1 MSNIEQITT
10 YISDLFELYHMN
22 TYGFFE
28 DYDDELEESVEVPLF
43 RFGEI
48 DDETLQKLSANFGLT
63 KEEILNTDE
72 EAAKKYWNKYPFF
85 RLFRDYLAQWK
96 WNQQFKDPMPSAEE
110 LLLNAIF
117 TDNEGYPVRVRYNMS
132 SVKERLINQLKEID
146 EYMPG
151 TYHAGAE
158 ITDLKVATQTLFTFP
173 QCTEML
179 RAFLDITDRIQEL
192 FFRAIKEELSAE
204 EANEMNFLVS
214 WTDAI
219 DVATPSTK
227 ITYDTVRAYRNV
239 YIAEGYDDFFAYAKF
254 KRFIGI
260 NPWRCQEFFDDIEL
274 VKKLVFTFPQAKG
287 EMRKFA
293 LELTKFECDFQW
305 SDAEPIQYSDEEEKE
320 LEQIDNWLGA
330 RHIPIEERPKA
341 RTRIYVDKNR
351 SETYGW
357 GKYIKVLKK
366 MSGPVSKG
374 GLEIPDRSQLLDW
387 HDSFLRIQNRVAA
400 RNGGSNNG

>member
-1 MSNIEQITT
+1 MSKIEKVTS
-10 YISDLFELYHMN
+10 YVLDLFELYHMN
-22 TYGFFE
+22 TYGFLE

-43 RFGEI
+43 RFGEM
-48 DDETLQKLSANFGLT
+48 DEETLQKLSVNFGIT
-63 KEEILNTDE
+63 KDEILNTDE
-72 EAAKKYWNKYPFF
+72 DAAKRYWNKYPFF
-85 RLFRDYLAQWK
+85 RLFRDYLAQWE
-96 WNQQFKDPMPSAEE
+96 WYQQFKDPMPSAED

-117 TDNEGYPVRVRYNMS
+117 TENEGYPVRVRYNMS

-146 EYMPG
+146 KYMPG

-179 RAFLDITDRIQEL
+179 RTFLDITDRIQEL

-204 EANEMNFLVS
+204 EAHEMNFLVS
-214 WTDAI
+214 WTDAV
-219 DVATPSTK
+219 DVATLSTK

-254 KRFIGI
+254 KRFIGT

-274 VKKLVFTFPQAKG
+274 VKKLFFTFPQAKG

-305 SDAEPIQYSDEEEKE
+305 SDAEPIQYSEEEEKE
-320 LEQIDNWLGA
+320 LEQIDNLLGA

-374 GLEIPDRSQLLDW
+374 GLDIPDRSQLLDW
-387 HDSFLRIQNRVAA
+387 HNSFLRIQNRVAA